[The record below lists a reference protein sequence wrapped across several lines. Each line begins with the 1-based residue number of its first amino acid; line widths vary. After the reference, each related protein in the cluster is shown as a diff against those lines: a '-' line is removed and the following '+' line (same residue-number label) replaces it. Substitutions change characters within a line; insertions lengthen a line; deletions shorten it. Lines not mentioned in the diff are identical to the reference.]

1 MKGRIFIMPK
11 NRIQE
16 TIFTIMMVLVMVYAM
31 ICFNITVSKGAFDG
45 QTFIE
50 AFGELALMSVIA
62 FVLDTFI
69 AGPIAKK
76 LAFKVTTPGK
86 SKAIAVIL
94 AISVFSVII
103 MCPLMSLVATILFS
117 GGISA
122 GFISAWAQ
130 AILINLPMAFFWQ
143 LCVAGPLVRGVFGLM
158 FKNRTA

>member
-1 MKGRIFIMPK
+1 MPK

-31 ICFNITVSKGAFDG
+31 ICYNITVSKGAFDS

-76 LAFKVTTPGK
+76 MAFKVTMPGK
-86 SKAIAVIL
+86 SKPIAVIL
-94 AISVFSVII
+94 AISVYSVII
-103 MCPLMSLVATILFS
+103 MCPLMSLVATVLFS
-117 GGISA
+117 YGTAEIIPVWG
-122 GFISAWAQ
+122 Q